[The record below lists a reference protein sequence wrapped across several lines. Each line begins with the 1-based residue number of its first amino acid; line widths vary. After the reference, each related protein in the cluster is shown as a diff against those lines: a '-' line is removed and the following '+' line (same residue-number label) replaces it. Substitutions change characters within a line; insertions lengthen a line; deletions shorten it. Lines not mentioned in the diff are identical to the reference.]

1 LFISRSHNVGLL
13 LFINRVRTLV
23 NRIKMIKAVVVLLI
37 FNSVFAQKYDYKEIS
52 LRDFKGDFI
61 TVEKAGEI
69 NILADKILLFDQ
81 ELSIKSKRI
90 IFDEK
95 GAKIGLLYSCSDG
108 LYWYSVLITNDNI
121 LYFKNKE
128 IEMFRIKITI
138 ITQAEIKR

>member
-1 LFISRSHNVGLL
+1 MKYIIFLL
-13 LFINRVRTLV
+13 LF
-23 NRIKMIKAVVVLLI
+23 
-37 FNSVFAQKYDYKEIS
+37 NSVTAQNYEYSEIS

-61 TVEKAGEI
+61 KVEKAGEI
-69 NILADKILLFDQ
+69 TILSDKILLFDQ
-81 ELSIKSKRI
+81 ELAIKSKRI

-95 GAKIGLLYSCSDG
+95 GAKVGLLYSCSDG

-138 ITQAEIKR
+138 VAEAENKK